1 MANFVSSPVSVDTP
15 IVTLAIDNVDP
26 HANTFKQYQ
35 KQVEEVLCVTKCGY
49 VILVFTI
56 KKMLIHIHHLEQID
70 NTCSAVGKKPPCK
83 NKSKVFH

>member
-35 KQVEEVLCVTKCGY
+35 KQVEEVLCVTKMWLCYIGFY
-49 VILVFTI
+49 N
-56 KKMLIHIHHLEQID
+56 KKNA
-70 NTCSAVGKKPPCK
+70 NTHPSLRT
-83 NKSKVFH
+83 N